1 MKKRNIIVIVIMVLS
16 VIGLSLMP
24 DTLLAAKCASKDG
37 EDNMSIIDCGGAKG
51 QAAIISV
58 IKSAIKI
65 LTVGVGVLAVGA
77 VIAGAIL
84 YSMSGSNPEYMKKA
98 KTIWLNTI
106 IGLVVFAFFAAI
118 ANFIIPGGVIG

>member
-1 MKKRNIIVIVIMVLS
+1 MKKRNIITVAVMLS
-16 VIGLSLMP
+16 VIGIMLVP
-24 DTLLAAKCASKDG
+24 NTLFAASCAG
-37 EDNMSIIDCGGAKG
+37 EEMSIIDCGGATG
-51 QAAIISV
+51 EGAILAV
-58 IKSAIKI
+58 IKSIIQI
-65 LTVGVGVLAVGA
+65 LTIGVGVLAVGA
-77 VIAGAIL
+77 VIAGGIL

>member
-1 MKKRNIIVIVIMVLS
+1 MKKRNIIVIVALVVSVTSVLLIPG
-16 VIGLSLMP
+16 V
-24 DTLLAAKCASKDG
+24 TLAASCGEAQTSIINCSGDG
-37 EDNMSIIDCGGAKG
+37 EDALMEIIKM
-51 QAAIISV
+51 V
-58 IKSAIKI
+58 VKI

>member
-1 MKKRNIIVIVIMVLS
+1 MKKRNIIVIGVMALS
-16 VIGLSLMP
+16 VTGAILIPS
-24 DTLLAAKCASKDG
+24 TTLAASCGEAETSIISCSGDG
-37 EDNMSIIDCGGAKG
+37 EAALMDIIKTAV
-51 QAAIISV
+51 Q
-58 IKSAIKI
+58 I